1 MLRLQMGLRFHLFIA
16 LAVSCHG
23 LPKTTEDV
31 VPEVIAA
38 PPPSNSPRASA
49 SNPHS
54 PISIEFSLGHRHHR
68 APLIGEANSLSR
80 SRRVVSYAIPK
91 AFPSQLFHLMSQT
104 PECEWTFFILSIVSF
119 LLLEFAGA
127 STIRNPLTV
136 VNLNH
141 PLYLGR

>member
-1 MLRLQMGLRFHLFIA
+1 MFADIPGSI
-16 LAVSCHG
+16 
-23 LPKTTEDV
+23 
-31 VPEVIAA
+31 
-38 PPPSNSPRASA
+38 SPRT
-49 SNPHS
+49 
-54 PISIEFSLGHRHHR
+54 
-68 APLIGEANSLSR
+68 
-80 SRRVVSYAIPK
+80 VSYAIPK
-91 AFPSQLFHLMSQT
+91 AFPIQPFHLMSQT